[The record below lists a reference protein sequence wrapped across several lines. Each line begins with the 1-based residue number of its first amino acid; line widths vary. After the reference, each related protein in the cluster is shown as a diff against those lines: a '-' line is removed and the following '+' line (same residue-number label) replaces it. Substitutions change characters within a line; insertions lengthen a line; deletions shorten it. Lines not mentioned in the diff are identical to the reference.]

1 MQKLIMSVVLA
12 SAVLRSDPVLVKNVP
27 DGESITVATIGH
39 VRLIGIEATSTGA
52 HARLESLVTHRW
64 IRLEYDDTT
73 GARTTAHR
81 AYVMLETGECVN
93 VTLVREGLARVVSR
107 GVFARRAELERAQAE
122 AQRFRR
128 GIWAG
133 YTRATP

>member
-1 MQKLIMSVVLA
+1 MQKLIMSLVLA

-64 IRLEYDDTT
+64 IRLEYDNTT
-73 GARTTAHR
+73 GARTSAHR